1 MLNVVLLNVIYWVP
15 VGATTFSIKMFS
27 ITTLSITTL
36 SIMEVLLCWV
46 SFMLSVTNELSVLS
60 VAMLNVVMLSVA
72 APVFDPI
79 LNSREI
85 NFIIF
90 FPESMTASFPP
101 TGCPWRASTT
111 RPPFKFSAIPAR
123 WKSDQT
129 FFVVASDG
137 PAQNELECLPP
148 ASLWKLI

>member
-1 MLNVVLLNVIYWVP
+1 L
-15 VGATTFSIKMFS
+15 GATTLSIKAFS

-36 SIMEVLLCWV
+36 SIMEVLLCLV

-60 VAMLNVVMLSVA
+60 VVMLSVA
-72 APVFDPI
+72 APVFAPV

-101 TGCPWRASTT
+101 MGCPWRASTT
-111 RPPFKFSAIPAR
+111 RPPFKFSATPAR

-148 ASLWKLI
+148 ESL